1 MKRRA
6 WIEDYF
12 IQLAAYAVAHNHRHQ
27 TEINQGVILMVA
39 QDGEVQEFVSVGR
52 EFDGYCD
59 QWWRKVVAHEKK
71 GPDLSLGQS
80 TVESGEPLPE
90 A

>member
-1 MKRRA
+1 
-6 WIEDYF
+6 
-12 IQLAAYAVAHNHRHQ
+12 
-27 TEINQGVILMVA
+27 
-39 QDGEVQEFVSVGR
+39 
-52 EFDGYCD
+52 
-59 QWWRKVVAHEKK
+59 VAHEKK